1 MRKVLTFFVAAYA
14 SLGNSQADEEMHPF
28 HRGPR
33 LLGGNG
39 NEVSLYS
46 RVGYMC
52 DPTDNCHRKM
62 SIDHNG
68 ELQESVPLEM
78 SPLQGGI
85 VPFPGMVLHVKEK
98 DEKVIENFG
107 IEKRAAGAVNIYHRS
122 CCNSYGAS
130 DSEEIK
136 AKRYELVESFGG
148 QLGSSIVHKHDFA
161 YRPVFAL
168 PPESHE
174 EWEKGGYWWDNNMFR
189 HETDYERNGHRAFA
203 GGSHG
208 EVWRAKRRCH
218 QIVVNVG
225 ANKEDHHSRYN
236 GRNRQAVC
244 DTEEQLIMKRLLVGK
259 SYELLEAGLRE
270 IYFGDILARNEEPTS
285 LFTSYLDHFFHQSPS
300 NNFRDLELWIVFVN
314 AGPSLRSLIYSPI
327 ENESFVMYQHSAFWM
342 QLRTG
347 EPIKKHTDASYSVAL
362 REIVPSDSEDFLDIN
377 DNEDEPDRKD
387 REEADEKVD
396 GQYVLKSVLQQLFTS
411 AAKLHERGIVHRD
424 IKPSNIMCDMNQG
437 VSNIYCRLG
446 DFSSAYDEYTSEHLY
461 SHGPSRAEQTDEYAP
476 PEALFSDD
484 AWIPFDE
491 LKPESYDSW
500 SLGIVILELLL
511 GTPHV
516 FSVDKRTTAVL
527 TKTLTDEGASDED
540 IRRALYLSAL
550 AQFCIYQPTSSH
562 EKNWPMREGDPL
574 FKAVSGSSQCT
585 DTAIL
590 LKSGYLTNV
599 CIHICHKSRCPK
611 QLVI

>member
-1 MRKVLTFFVAAYA
+1 MRKVLTFFVAVYIYS
-14 SLGNSQADEEMHPF
+14 SLGKSQDDEDMHPF

-33 LLGGNG
+33 LLGGDG
-39 NEVSLYS
+39 SEVSLYN

-52 DPTDNCHRKM
+52 DPRDNCRRKVL
-62 SIDHNG
+62 IDRHG
-68 ELQESVPLEM
+68 ELQQSLPLEM
-78 SPLQGGI
+78 APGGI
-85 VPFPGMVLHVKEK
+85 GPFPGMVLHVKEK

-107 IEKRAAGAVNIYHRS
+107 IEKREAGAVNIYHRS
-122 CCNSYGAS
+122 CCNSYGTS
-130 DSEEIK
+130 DSEETK

-148 QLGSSIVHKHDFA
+148 QLGSTIVHKHDFA

-168 PPESHE
+168 PSESQE
-174 EWEKGGYWWDNNMFR
+174 EWEKGGYWWDNHMFR
-189 HETDYERNGHRAFA
+189 RETDYERNGHRAFA

-225 ANKEDHHSRYN
+225 TQNEDHHSRYN
-236 GRNRQAVC
+236 GRKQQAVC

-300 NNFRDLELWIVFVN
+300 NNVKDLELWIVFAY
-314 AGPSLRSLIYSPI
+314 AGPSLRSLLYSPI

-347 EPIKKHTDASYSVAL
+347 EQIMKHTDASYSVAL
-362 REIVPSDSEDFLDIN
+362 REIVPSDNEDVLDMN
-377 DNEDEPDRKD
+377 DKKDEPDRND
-387 REEADEKVD
+387 REEADAKVD
-396 GQYVLKSVLQQLFTS
+396 GQDVLKSVLQQLFSS

-424 IKPSNIMCDMNQG
+424 IKPSNIMCDMNRG
-437 VSNIYCRLG
+437 ISNIYCRLG
-446 DFSSAYDEYTSEHLY
+446 DFSSAYDEYASEHLY
-461 SHGPSRAEQTDEYAP
+461 SQGPSRAEQTDEYAP

-491 LKPESYDSW
+491 MKPESYDSW

-527 TKTLTDEGASDED
+527 TKKLTDEGGSDED
-540 IRRALYLSAL
+540 IRRALYLAAL
-550 AQFCIYQPTSSH
+550 AQFCIYRPTSSH
-562 EKNWPMREGDPL
+562 RWPMREGDPL
-574 FKAVSGSSQCT
+574 FKTVSGSS
-585 DTAIL
+585 L
-590 LKSGYLTNV
+590 Y
-599 CIHICHKSRCPK
+599 
-611 QLVI
+611 